1 MAYFNP
7 THFSADPTVY
17 IDNKVSERFSVSHD
31 RMLKALND
39 KEIATLRNASNH
51 FFHVSGEYRRLVEYR
66 AYLLRNDY
74 IIFPTVD
81 CVAPKWKKIQNYIH
95 AQNMKATHSEIA
107 LCVVRDGV
115 WYGYERQL
123 NDSIYFQTLD
133 YNYCRSRFVING
145 TRAVEF
151 DLTFFNQYKQAERL
165 AVMNGMPEDIVAAYK
180 RYEINKTEAN
190 RWLLLDTSVARCHMS
205 PDGIPPLAN
214 VLLDIINLERYK
226 QINLLDE
233 ELSVYKI
240 LIQKLPLNK
249 ENELTFLKPEIDQF
263 HRNLRGMVKRPIDV
277 ITTPCEIDSLDLE
290 KRAKDS
296 GDRVDEALNIVYATA
311 GVPMLLFNSKS
322 GGAYALKESI
332 NVDTASMRYL
342 QEQYE
347 SWYAQKFENMSGK
360 GTAILQFLTTTEHN
374 KFDMLDN
381 LQKASS
387 LGYPTRMMTA
397 AVLNISHME
406 DLLKYENDTLNL
418 PEEMIPT
425 MSGYNSGMEK
435 DGAGAPK
442 KNEQQLSDEG
452 LKTRVGEKNLN
463 TRGK

>member
-1 MAYFNP
+1 MAFFNP
-7 THFSADPTVY
+7 SQFSADPTVY
-17 IDNKVSERFSVSHD
+17 IDGKVSDRFSVTHE
-31 RMLKALND
+31 RMLQALNN
-39 KEIATLRNASNH
+39 KELKTLRTASNH

-66 AYLLRNDY
+66 AYLLRNDF

-81 CVAPKWKKIQNYIH
+81 CAAPKWKKIQKYIYS
-95 AQNMKATHSEIA
+95 QNMKAVHSEIA
-107 LCVVRDGV
+107 LSVVRDGI
-115 WYGYERQL
+115 WFGYERQL
-123 NDSIYFQTLD
+123 NDTIYFQTLD
-133 YNYCRSRFVING
+133 YNFCRSRFVING

-151 DLTFFNQYKQAERL
+151 DLSFFNQYKQEEKF
-165 AVMNGMPEDIVAAYK
+165 AVLNGMPEEIVVAYK
-180 RYEINKTEAN
+180 RYEVNKTEKN
-190 RWLLLDTSVARCHMS
+190 RWLLLDTAMARCHMA

-263 HRNLRGMVKRPIDV
+263 HSNLRGMVKRPIDV
-277 ITTPCEIDSLDLE
+277 ITTPCEIVPLDLE
-290 KRAKDS
+290 KRAKDN

-332 NVDTASMRYL
+332 NVDTASMRFL

-347 SWYAQKFENMSGK
+347 SWYQQKFDNMSGK

-374 KFDMLDN
+374 KFDVLDN
-381 LQKASS
+381 LQTASS
-387 LGYPTRMMTA
+387 LGYPTRMMTS
-397 AVLNISHME
+397 AVLNITHME

-425 MSGYNSGMEK
+425 VSGYNSAQEK
-435 DGAGAPK
+435 EGSGAPEK
-442 KNEQQLSDEG
+442 KEQQLSDEG
-452 LKTRVGEKNLN
+452 LKTRVAEKNIN